1 MMAVIISS
9 NCNLAIAADSE
20 DQTVQNQISNMASD
34 FKGQL
39 WNLNGQFTH
48 VTQYHP
54 SFRSPY
60 QGINSL
66 NGSHSEESTNDV
78 TLYAGLH
85 LWQGGEVY
93 FNPEIDQGFGLSN
106 TFGIAG
112 FPSGEAYKVGKS
124 YPYLRTQRI
133 FFRQVIGLE
142 GGTTKLASAANQLAG
157 IQATNNLTFTLGKFS
172 VVDIFDINQYAHDA
186 RTDFMNWSI
195 IDSGAFDYAADAWGY
210 TLGAAAEWTQSQWSL
225 RAGLFALSKEP
236 NSKYIDTSF
245 GQNSAMGEVE
255 QRYDVKGHQGKI
267 KLLGFINSAK
277 MGNYKDALS
286 LARATNALPDTALVR
301 RNSSRGGLAVNV
313 EQEIYSHIGA
323 FVRLSINDG
332 NKEAYD
338 FTEINRSLS
347 SGLSLQGELWGRQ
360 NDQAGLAIAI
370 NGLSTEAQKYFAA
383 GGLGILIGD
392 GQLTHYSEEKIIEAY
407 YSMGINKNLELTM
420 DYQHINNPAYN
431 PDRGPVSIL
440 GLRVR
445 TVF

>member
-1 MMAVIISS
+1 
-9 NCNLAIAADSE
+9 
-20 DQTVQNQISNMASD
+20 
-34 FKGQL
+34 
-39 WNLNGQFTH
+39 
-48 VTQYHP
+48 
-54 SFRSPY
+54 
-60 QGINSL
+60 
-66 NGSHSEESTNDV
+66 
-78 TLYAGLH
+78 
-85 LWQGGEVY
+85 
-93 FNPEIDQGFGLSN
+93 
-106 TFGIAG
+106 
-112 FPSGEAYKVGKS
+112 
-124 YPYLRTQRI
+124 
-133 FFRQVIGLE
+133 
-142 GGTTKLASAANQLAG
+142 
-157 IQATNNLTFTLGKFS
+157 
-172 VVDIFDINQYAHDA
+172 
-186 RTDFMNWSI
+186 MNWSI